1 MTKASGVAFLA
12 SSYPTFR
19 SWPRVPSLPV
29 WLQPD
34 GQFAEPVPPA
44 AANAAA
50 QSTDALAA
58 VPAQAS
64 VATAGLALTLQLR
77 PKKSGAQTQAPLR
90 SSQVPPFAQGGSQG
104 PAAQLGPRKG
114 DEQVQVPVVA
124 SHLPLEL
131 QSSGQFRYWQPSP

>member
-1 MTKASGVAFLA
+1 MLA
-12 SSYPTFR
+12 DMSTQLEAARLMIYSAAR
-19 SWPRVPSLPV
+19 SRGANDSPF
-29 WLQPD
+29 PD
-34 GQFAEPVPPA
+34 
-44 AANAAA
+44 ANAAA
-50 QSTDALAA
+50 QSTDAVAA
-58 VPAQAS
+58 VPAQAA

-131 QSSGQFRYWQPSP
+131 QSSGQFRYWQPAP